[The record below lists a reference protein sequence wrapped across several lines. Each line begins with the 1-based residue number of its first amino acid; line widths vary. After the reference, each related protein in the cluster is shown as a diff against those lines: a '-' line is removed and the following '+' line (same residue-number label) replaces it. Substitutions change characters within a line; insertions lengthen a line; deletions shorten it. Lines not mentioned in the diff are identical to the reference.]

1 MWKLA
6 WRNLWRN
13 RTRSIITGS
22 AISLTLML
30 MLFTFGI
37 QDSMYGKMSLAAIR
51 SVGGDVLVHADGYW
65 ASPSIEAR
73 VTNASRT
80 LSAAQ
85 ATEGVQVAVPRVI
98 VQGLLSS
105 ANGNAPI
112 RLMGI
117 DPVREAVIQDHA
129 RYLSK
134 GTFLEETGGRRIPLV
149 LGAEQAKDLHAEMG
163 DRLVLTST
171 DPEGEMAYALFY
183 LSGILETGSAS
194 SDRAAAFTTIK
205 ALRKA
210 LNLGASLSQIGI
222 MFDQGAAPAIVRQRI
237 LDSFKS
243 ASPPLDGLEVLTWKE
258 AIPEMVAFIE
268 IDKKTGEAMLWV
280 VFIIVAF
287 AIMNTFMMAVMERI
301 RELGLL
307 SALGLS
313 PGKIAQLVLCETTL
327 LALLSTALGLILGLG
342 AHWLTDTY
350 GIDMANSM
358 PEDFEMAGV
367 VLDDMVLR
375 SQIDL
380 QRWVGAI
387 AGVFML
393 VLLSGCYPA
402 FKATRLSPTDA
413 MRTYE

>member
-1 MWKLA
+1 
-6 WRNLWRN
+6 
-13 RTRSIITGS
+13 
-22 AISLTLML
+22 
-30 MLFTFGI
+30 
-37 QDSMYGKMSLAAIR
+37 
-51 SVGGDVLVHADGYW
+51 
-65 ASPSIEAR
+65 
-73 VTNASRT
+73 
-80 LSAAQ
+80 
-85 ATEGVQVAVPRVI
+85 
-98 VQGLLSS
+98 
-105 ANGNAPI
+105 
-112 RLMGI
+112 
-117 DPVREAVIQDHA
+117 
-129 RYLSK
+129 
-134 GTFLEETGGRRIPLV
+134 
-149 LGAEQAKDLHAEMG
+149 
-163 DRLVLTST
+163 
-171 DPEGEMAYALFY
+171 
-183 LSGILETGSAS
+183 
-194 SDRAAAFTTIK
+194 
-205 ALRKA
+205 
-210 LNLGASLSQIGI
+210 
-222 MFDQGAAPAIVRQRI
+222 
-237 LDSFKS
+237 
-243 ASPPLDGLEVLTWKE
+243 
-258 AIPEMVAFIE
+258 
-268 IDKKTGEAMLWV
+268 MLWV

-350 GIDMANSM
+350 GIDMANNM